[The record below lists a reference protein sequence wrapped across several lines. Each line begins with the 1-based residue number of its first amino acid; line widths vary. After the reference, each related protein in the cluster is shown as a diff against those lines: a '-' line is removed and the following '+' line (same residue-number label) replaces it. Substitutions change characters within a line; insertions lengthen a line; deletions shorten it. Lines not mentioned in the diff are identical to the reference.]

1 MQILGLCATA
11 LGLVLASVHGF
22 RRRDDLWGIGIRVF
36 CALLIG
42 YAVTHPPILTISD
55 AAF

>member
-11 LGLVLASVHGF
+11 VGLVLAFVHGF
-22 RRRDDLWGIGIRVF
+22 RRRDDPWGVGYRVLGS
-36 CALLIG
+36 LLVG
-42 YAVTHPPILTISD
+42 YIITHLSILTISD